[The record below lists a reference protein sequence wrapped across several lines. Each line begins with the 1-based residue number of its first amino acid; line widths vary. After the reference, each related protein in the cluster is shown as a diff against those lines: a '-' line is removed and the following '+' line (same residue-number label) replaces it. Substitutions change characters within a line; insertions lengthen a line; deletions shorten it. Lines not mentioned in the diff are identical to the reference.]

1 MDFVL
6 GSFDFF
12 VVVANAREA
21 LVSVFCL
28 SFVMDFG
35 MVSLLL
41 EILVFCLVDRFWY
54 GLYC

>member
-1 MDFVL
+1 MDL
-6 GSFDFF
+6 GM
-12 VVVANAREA
+12 A
-21 LVSVFCL
+21 
-28 SFVMDFG
+28 